1 MIRCA
6 GPDSRYICPKI
17 FFGKKETTMKKLIAL
32 LLAVLML
39 ASVLVA
45 CGGNGNTSNGGGDK
59 KSDDPFYGEDNI
71 SLLVWA
77 PDNAVSLT
85 KQLCEDF
92 IAKYPNKTITI
103 DVQAQGEADAAAQA
117 LNDLDKAADVFGF
130 VCNNINKLQQGNA
143 LAPVVE
149 DYLEDVK
156 SRNSE
161 FAVSTGTLDNTLLA
175 YPETGENGYYLVYDK
190 KFVSDDQAKTLEGLF
205 EACKAANKKCLINID
220 NGFYG
225 CMPLYTGGMVN
236 DGLTAD
242 GTQKFNDYDE
252 EKVLDSL
259 EAFAKLFHDYSDV
272 FMSADPARI
281 GSGMAEDPSTVAA
294 GIDGSWNAA
303 TVAKVLGDNYGAAKL
318 PTINIKGT
326 DTQII
331 GMNGAKLVG
340 VNSHSKFPEAAQVLA
355 NYLTSEEVQQTRL
368 DELGWLPSNINA
380 QKSDTVKNSPALS
393 ALLAQSEFSVPQIN
407 IAETF
412 WTPIGTLGAKLF
424 KEDDYSRE
432 TLRTEF
438 KKAVANVLDE

>member
-1 MIRCA
+1 
-6 GPDSRYICPKI
+6 
-17 FFGKKETTMKKLIAL
+17 MKKLIAL
-32 LLAVLML
+32 LLAVLMV
-39 ASVLVA
+39 ASVLAA
-45 CGGNGNTSNGGGDK
+45 CGGNNNANNNSGDNGGK
-59 KSDDPFYGEDNI
+59 TTENSDPFYGEDNI

-92 IAKYPNKTITI
+92 IAKYPNKKITI
-103 DVQAQGEADAAAQA
+103 DVQAQGEADAAAQM

-143 LAPVVE
+143 LAPVVA

-156 SRNSE
+156 SRNTE
-161 FAVSTGTLDNTLLA
+161 FAVSTGTLTVDGKEQLLA

-190 KFVSDDQAKTLEGLF
+190 QYVTDDDAKSLEGILA
-205 EACKAANKKCLINID
+205 ACQKAGKKCLINID

-236 DGLTAD
+236 NGLKED
-242 GTQKFNDYDE
+242 GTQIFNDYDK

-259 EAFAKLFHDYSDV
+259 EAFAKLFHEYKDT

-281 GSGMAEDPSTVAA
+281 GSGMAENPSTVAA

-303 TVAKVLGDNYGAAKL
+303 TVAKTLGDNYGAAKL
-318 PTINIKGT
+318 PTIKINGT

-331 GMNGAKLVG
+331 GMNGAKLIG
-340 VNSHSKFPEAAQVLA
+340 VNSRSKFPEAAQVLA
-355 NYLTSEEVQQTRL
+355 NYLTSEEVQTTRL
-368 DELGWLPSNINA
+368 EELNWLPSNKNA
-380 QKSDTVKNSPALS
+380 QQNDIVKNSPALS
-393 ALLAQSEFSVPQIN
+393 ALLAQSEFSIPQIN

-412 WTPIGTLGAKLF
+412 WTPVGTLGSKLF
-424 KEDDYSRE
+424 KEDDYSRA
-432 TLRTEF
+432 TLEKEF
-438 KKAVANVLDE
+438 DKALANILDE

>member
-1 MIRCA
+1 
-6 GPDSRYICPKI
+6 
-17 FFGKKETTMKKLIAL
+17 MKKIIAL

-45 CGGNGNTSNGGGDK
+45 CGGGGKPTDNNNGGNSNG
-59 KSDDPFYGEDNI
+59 DPFYGENNI

-85 KQLCEDF
+85 KQLCADF
-92 IAKYPNKTITI
+92 IAKYPDKTITI
-103 DVQAQGEADAAAQA
+103 DVQAQGEADAAAQM

-143 LAPVVE
+143 LAPVVD

-156 SRNSE
+156 SRNTD
-161 FAVSTGTLDNTLLA
+161 FAVSTGTLTVDGKETLLA

-190 KFVSDDQAKTLEGLF
+190 KYVSDDDAKSLEGILA
-205 EACKAANKKCLINID
+205 ACQKAGKKCLINID

-236 DGLTAD
+236 NGLKED
-242 GTQKFNDYDE
+242 GTQIFNDYDE

-259 EAFAKLFHDYSDV
+259 EAFANLFHQYSDT
-272 FMSADPARI
+272 FISADPARI

-303 TVAKVLGDNYGAAKL
+303 TVANVLGENYGAAKL

-331 GMNGAKLVG
+331 GMNGAKLIG

-368 DELGWLPSNINA
+368 DELNWLPSNKNA
-380 QKSDTVKNSPALS
+380 QQSETVKKSPALS
-393 ALLAQSEFSVPQIN
+393 ALLAQSEFSIPQIN

-424 KEDDYSRE
+424 KEDDYSRD
-432 TLRTEF
+432 TLKKEF
-438 KKAVANVLDE
+438 EKAVKNVLDE

>member
-1 MIRCA
+1 
-6 GPDSRYICPKI
+6 
-17 FFGKKETTMKKLIAL
+17 MKKLIAL
-32 LLAVLML
+32 LLAVLMV
-39 ASVLVA
+39 ASVLAA
-45 CGGNGNTSNGGGDK
+45 CGGNNNANNNSGDNGGK
-59 KSDDPFYGEDNI
+59 TTENSDPFYGEDNI

-92 IAKYPNKTITI
+92 IAKYPNKKITI
-103 DVQAQGEADAAAQA
+103 DVQAQGEADAAAQM

-143 LAPVVE
+143 LAPVVA

-156 SRNSE
+156 SRNTE
-161 FAVSTGTLDNTLLA
+161 FAVSTGTLTVDGKEQLLA

-190 KFVSDDQAKTLEGLF
+190 QYVTDDDAKSLEGIL
-205 EACKAANKKCLINID
+205 EACQKAGKKCLINID

-236 DGLTAD
+236 NGLKED
-242 GTQKFNDYDE
+242 GTQIFNDYDK

-259 EAFAKLFHDYSDV
+259 EAFAKLFHEYKDT

-281 GSGMAEDPSTVAA
+281 GSGMAENPSTVAA

-303 TVAKVLGDNYGAAKL
+303 TVAKTLGDNYGAAKL
-318 PTINIKGT
+318 PTIKINGT

-331 GMNGAKLVG
+331 GMNGAKLIG
-340 VNSHSKFPEAAQVLA
+340 VNSRSKFPEAAQVLA
-355 NYLTSEEVQQTRL
+355 NYLTSEEVQTTRL
-368 DELGWLPSNINA
+368 EELNWLPSNKNA
-380 QKSDTVKNSPALS
+380 QQNDIVKNSPALS
-393 ALLAQSEFSVPQIN
+393 ALLAQSEFSIPQIN

-412 WTPIGTLGAKLF
+412 WTPVGTLGSKLF
-424 KEDDYSRE
+424 KEDDYSRA
-432 TLRTEF
+432 TLEKEF
-438 KKAVANVLDE
+438 DKAVANILDE

>member
-1 MIRCA
+1 
-6 GPDSRYICPKI
+6 
-17 FFGKKETTMKKLIAL
+17 MKKLIAL
-32 LLAVLML
+32 LLAVLMV
-39 ASVLVA
+39 ASVLAA
-45 CGGNGNTSNGGGDK
+45 CGGNKPADNQNNGGK
-59 KSDDPFYGEDNI
+59 TTENSDPFYGEDNI

-92 IAKYPNKTITI
+92 IAKYPDKTISI
-103 DVQAQGEADAAAQA
+103 DVQAQGEADAAAQM

-143 LAPVVE
+143 LAPVVA

-156 SRNSE
+156 SRNTE
-161 FAVSTGTLDNTLLA
+161 FAVSTGTLTVDGKEQLLA

-190 KFVSDDQAKTLEGLF
+190 QYVTDDDAKSLEGILA
-205 EACKAANKKCLINID
+205 ACQKAGKKCLINID

-236 DGLTAD
+236 NGLKED
-242 GTQKFNDYDE
+242 GTQIFNDYDK

-259 EAFAKLFHDYSDV
+259 EAFAKLFHEYKDT

-281 GSGMAEDPSTVAA
+281 GSGMAENPSTVAA

-303 TVAKVLGDNYGAAKL
+303 TVAKTLGDNYGAAKL
-318 PTINIKGT
+318 PTIKINGT

-331 GMNGAKLVG
+331 GMNGAKLIG
-340 VNSHSKFPEAAQVLA
+340 VNSRSKFPEAAQVLA
-355 NYLTSEEVQQTRL
+355 NYLTSEEVQTTRL
-368 DELGWLPSNINA
+368 EELNWLPSNKNA
-380 QKSDTVKNSPALS
+380 QQNDIVKNSPALS
-393 ALLAQSEFSVPQIN
+393 ALLAQSEFSIPQIN

-412 WTPIGTLGAKLF
+412 WTPVGTLGSKLF
-424 KEDDYSRE
+424 KEDDYSRA
-432 TLRTEF
+432 TLEKEF
-438 KKAVANVLDE
+438 DKAVANILDE

>member
-1 MIRCA
+1 MKIAA
-6 GPDSRYICPKI
+6 G
-17 FFGKKETTMKKLIAL
+17 A
-32 LLAVLML
+32 
-39 ASVLVA
+39 
-45 CGGNGNTSNGGGDK
+45 
-59 KSDDPFYGEDNI
+59 
-71 SLLVWA
+71 
-77 PDNAVSLT
+77 
-85 KQLCEDF
+85 
-92 IAKYPNKTITI
+92 
-103 DVQAQGEADAAAQA
+103 
-117 LNDLDKAADVFGF
+117 
-130 VCNNINKLQQGNA
+130 
-143 LAPVVE
+143 
-149 DYLEDVK
+149 
-156 SRNSE
+156 
-161 FAVSTGTLDNTLLA
+161 
-175 YPETGENGYYLVYDK
+175 
-190 KFVSDDQAKTLEGLF
+190 
-205 EACKAANKKCLINID
+205 
-220 NGFYG
+220 
-225 CMPLYTGGMVN
+225 
-236 DGLTAD
+236 
-242 GTQKFNDYDE
+242 
-252 EKVLDSL
+252 